1 MSNVIQFPRK
11 ENVKQAQAQPKPQQP
26 QQQPQPQPEPQLD
39 AANAAHVSGSTLANI
54 VHGLVGALY
63 IVLVVLWIP
72 VRFMLIANVVL
83 QFFKM
88 LFKWHVSPFDA
99 AWPFV
104 LSFTVLAVL
113 TYIMATWKPK
123 AA

>member
-1 MSNVIQFPRK
+1 MSNVIQFPRN
-11 ENVKQAQAQPKPQQP
+11 ENVKQPQAKPQPQPKPQP
-26 QQQPQPQPEPQLD
+26 KPQPQTH

-123 AA
+123 AP